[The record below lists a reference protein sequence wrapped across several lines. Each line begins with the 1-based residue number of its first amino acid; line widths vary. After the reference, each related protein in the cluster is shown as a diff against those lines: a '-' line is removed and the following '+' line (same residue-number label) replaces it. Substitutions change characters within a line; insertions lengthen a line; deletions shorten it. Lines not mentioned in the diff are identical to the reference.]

1 MTKKDNVDGRG
12 HALEIIFR
20 RKERL
25 TGRNEKR
32 RKKKQFSLHV

>member
-25 TGRNEKR
+25 KGRHPKM
-32 RKKKQFSLHV
+32 